1 LWDNTKIAIHK
12 EPKLWR
18 ETYGPDWS
26 YAPSSVQDTDM

>member
-18 ETYGPDWS
+18 EKYGPDWS
-26 YAPSSVQDTDM
+26 YSERKENE